1 MDIHYGLFFILTLT
15 LMYLGASRLKKYPKI
30 LRWLTILYITTFCL
44 FQLFLLKDHST
55 YDATVDYDYI
65 IVLGSGLKNDRIQPT
80 LEYRLKK
87 ALEVLTIEDCP
98 VILSGGL
105 GNEKQ
110 RNEAEAMAAYLTQE
124 GIPAHRILQDNRA
137 TSTWENL
144 INSQALMARE
154 QEAQN
159 KVLIVS
165 SNFHLPRARLLA
177 GRLGLEVD
185 TLGAEVPFI
194 KKMDDHSR
202 EYYAFIKSLLLDW
215 SKNMTFS

>member
-1 MDIHYGLFFILTLT
+1 MDIHYGLFFLLTLT
-15 LMYLGASRLKKYPKI
+15 LMYLASRRLKKHPKI
-30 LRWLTILYITTFCL
+30 LRWLIIVYITTFCL

-55 YDATVDYDYI
+55 YDVATDYDYI

-80 LEYRLKK
+80 LEYRLNK
-87 ALEVLTIEDCP
+87 ALEVLAVEECP

-105 GNEKQ
+105 GSEKQ
-110 RNEAEAMAAYLTQE
+110 RNEAEAMAAYLTGK
-124 GIPAHRILQDNRA
+124 GISPNRILQDNRA

-144 INSQALMARE
+144 INSQELMAGE
-154 QEAQN
+154 EEIPK

-177 GRLGLEVD
+177 GRLGMEVD
-185 TLGAEVPFI
+185 TLGADLPLI
-194 KKMDDHSR
+194 KKLDDHSR
-202 EYYAFIKSLLLDW
+202 EYYALIKSVLLDW